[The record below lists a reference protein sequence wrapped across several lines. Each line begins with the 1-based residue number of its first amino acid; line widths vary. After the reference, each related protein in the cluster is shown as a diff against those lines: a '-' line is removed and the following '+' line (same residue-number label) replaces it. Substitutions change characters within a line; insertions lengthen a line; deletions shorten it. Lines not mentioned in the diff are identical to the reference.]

1 MSFSNLLFLLHF
13 LALLPSC
20 FPGRVHVVDEP
31 AKPKQKE
38 NEEQPENFV
47 ERKGT
52 QAPDQSE
59 TQQIDNVSGEID
71 IDILGQ
77 PGTERPKLS
86 NNRRQTCQ
94 CPSSK
99 RECCLCPSS
108 ENLFSMSLICRH
120 RNQPLKVIIS

>member
-20 FPGRVHVVDEP
+20 FPGKVHVVDEP

-38 NEEQPENFV
+38 NEEQTENVV

-59 TQQIDNVSGEID
+59 IQQIDNVSGEID
-71 IDILGQ
+71 ILGQ
-77 PGTERPKLS
+77 PGTEGPKVS

-108 ENLFSMSLICRH
+108 ENLFSMSLI
-120 RNQPLKVIIS
+120 